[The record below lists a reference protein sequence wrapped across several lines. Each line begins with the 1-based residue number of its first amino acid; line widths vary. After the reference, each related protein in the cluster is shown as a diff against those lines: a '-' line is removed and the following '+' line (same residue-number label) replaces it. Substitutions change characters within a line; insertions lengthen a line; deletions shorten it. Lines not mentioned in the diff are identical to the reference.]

1 MQTIAKNVNCGY
13 ARVAIKELEE
23 DFKTFFQ
30 ASLHINEEY
39 FLQKHGKKSPLKYKK
54 NLQKLLLFFKKNGIL
69 KAKKTCMNKLLV
81 LKTGKA

>member
-13 ARVAIKELEE
+13 ASVAIKELKEE

-39 FLQKHGKKSPLKYKK
+39 FLQKHGKKSPSKYKK
-54 NLQKLLLFFKKNGIL
+54 NLKKIVP
-69 KAKKTCMNKLLV
+69 V
-81 LKTGKA
+81 LKKKMASSKQKRHV